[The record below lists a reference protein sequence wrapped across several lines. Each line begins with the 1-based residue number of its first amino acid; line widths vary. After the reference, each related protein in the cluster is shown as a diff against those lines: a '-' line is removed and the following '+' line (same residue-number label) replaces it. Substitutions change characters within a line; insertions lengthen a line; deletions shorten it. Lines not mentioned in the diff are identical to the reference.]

1 MRTKQDSIQSLLA
14 GVEQAKAEHK
24 YNIVQDL
31 ELLHA
36 KYTKMAKR
44 DYLALL
50 CALIDKYS
58 TELDGDINAALRRR
72 CLAGDTEAIR
82 LYDERKKAAAGGVR
96 EVRIIDSI

>member
-1 MRTKQDSIQSLLA
+1 MRTKQDSIRSLLA

-24 YNIVQDL
+24 YNIVRDL
-31 ELLHA
+31 ELLHTQ
-36 KYTKMAKR
+36 YTKMAKR

-50 CALIDKYS
+50 RALIDKYS

-82 LYDERKKAAAGGVR
+82 LYDERKKAAADGAR
-96 EVRIIDSI
+96 EVLIIDNI